1 MNLLTLI
8 LQIILTIPLTVI
20 LSYFNKKENRRLNQL
35 LIPSIYIILIAALI
49 PIVKENI
56 FLIVVFE
63 IFIRNFYITNIIN
76 NEKEVNNITFIIESL
91 LSIIISVLTYNLF
104 ISKVDTVIPDPES
117 IRPFIWFL
125 IILFIIYLYKI
136 STKDLVVKNEV
147 KKTVY
152 KREKNIL
159 QYAKFKNKYSYI
171 VKSKNEIINNTIYAI
186 MVYNDYNTPQVKRSI
201 NSYIGAITK
210 KETKYGIMQIPSYE
224 KISDEDSI
232 IIKLNEFERKVKNS
246 KSKTKETFDILT
258 SSYNEKEKQDIKKIY
273 DDIVEFTK

>member
-8 LQIILTIPLTVI
+8 LQIILTIPLTII
-20 LSYFNKKENRRLNQL
+20 LTYFNKKENRRLNQL
-35 LIPSIYIILIAALI
+35 LIPSVYIILIAALI

-76 NEKEVNNITFIIESL
+76 NEKEVNNTTFIIESL
-91 LSIIISVLTYNLF
+91 LSIVISVLTYNLF

-125 IILFIIYLYKI
+125 IVLFVVYLYKI
-136 STKDLVVKNEV
+136 STKDLEIKRET

-171 VKSKNEIINNTIYAI
+171 VKSKNNIINNTIYAI
-186 MVYNDYNTPQVKRSI
+186 MVYNDYNTPQIKRSI

-210 KETKYGIMQIPSYE
+210 KETKYGIMQIPSYD

-232 IIKLNEFERKVKNS
+232 LFVLNDFEKKLKNN
-246 KSKTKETFDILT
+246 KSKTKDIFDILT
-258 SSYNEKEKQDIKKIY
+258 QSYNEKEKIDLKKIY
-273 DDIVEFTK
+273 DDIVEFSK

>member
-8 LQIILTIPLTVI
+8 LQIILTIPLTM
-20 LSYFNKKENRRLNQL
+20 LLTYFNKKENRRLNQL
-35 LIPSIYIILIAALI
+35 LIPSVYIILVAAIL

-76 NEKEVNNITFIIESL
+76 NEKEVNNTTFIIESI
-91 LSIIISVLTYNLF
+91 LSIVISVLTYNLF

-125 IILFIIYLYKI
+125 IIIFIVYLYKI
-136 STKDLVVKNEV
+136 GTKDLKIKNET
-147 KKTVY
+147 KKTTY

-171 VKSKNEIINNTIYAI
+171 VNSKNKVINNTLYSI
-186 MVYNDYNTPQVKRSI
+186 MVYNDYNTPQIKRSVD
-201 NSYIGAITK
+201 SYIGAITK
-210 KETKYGIMQIPSYE
+210 KETKYGIMQVSSFE
-224 KISDEDSI
+224 RLSDEDSI
-232 IIKLNEFERKVKNS
+232 LFVLNEFETKLKNN
-246 KSKTKETFDILT
+246 KSKTKDLFDILT
-258 SSYNEKEKQDIKKIY
+258 SSYNEKEKNDIKKIY
-273 DDIVEFTK
+273 DDIVAFTK

>member
-1 MNLLTLI
+1 M
-8 LQIILTIPLTVI
+8 I

-35 LIPSIYIILIAALI
+35 LIPTVYIILIAALI

-76 NEKEVNNITFIIESL
+76 NEKEVNNTTFIIESL

-125 IILFIIYLYKI
+125 IILFIIYLYRI
-136 STKDLVVKNEV
+136 STKDLIIKRES
-147 KKTVY
+147 KKTTY

-171 VKSKNEIINNTIYAI
+171 VKSKNNKINNTLYAI
-186 MVYNDYNTPQVKRSI
+186 MVYNDYNTPQIKRSI
-201 NSYIGAITK
+201 NAYIGLITK
-210 KETKYGIMQIPSYE
+210 RETKYGIMQVSSFE
-224 KISDEDSI
+224 RLSDEDSI
-232 IIKLNEFERKVKNS
+232 LFVLNDFERKVKSN
-246 KSKTKETFDILT
+246 KSKTKDIFDILT
-258 SSYNEKEKQDIKKIY
+258 TSYSEKEKQDIKKIY
-273 DDIVEFTK
+273 DDIVGFSK

>member
-8 LQIILTIPLTVI
+8 LQIILTIPLTM
-20 LSYFNKKENRRLNQL
+20 LLTYFNKKENRRLNQL
-35 LIPSIYIILIAALI
+35 LIPSVYIILVAAIL

-76 NEKEVNNITFIIESL
+76 NEKEINNTTFIIESL
-91 LSIIISVLTYNLF
+91 LSIVISVLTYNLF

-125 IILFIIYLYKI
+125 IVIFIVYLYKI
-136 STKDLVVKNEV
+136 STKDVKIKNEI
-147 KKTVY
+147 KKTTY

-159 QYAKFKNKYSYI
+159 QYAKFKNKYSYLI
-171 VKSKNEIINNTIYAI
+171 KSKNKVINNTIYAI
-186 MVYNDYNTPQVKRSI
+186 MVYNDYNTPQIKRSI
-201 NSYIGAITK
+201 NSYVGTITK

-232 IIKLNEFERKVKNS
+232 LFTINEFERRIKNN
-246 KSKTKETFDILT
+246 KSKTKDIFDILT
-258 SSYNEKEKQDIKKIY
+258 SSYNEKEKKDIKKIY
-273 DDIVEFTK
+273 DDIVEFSK